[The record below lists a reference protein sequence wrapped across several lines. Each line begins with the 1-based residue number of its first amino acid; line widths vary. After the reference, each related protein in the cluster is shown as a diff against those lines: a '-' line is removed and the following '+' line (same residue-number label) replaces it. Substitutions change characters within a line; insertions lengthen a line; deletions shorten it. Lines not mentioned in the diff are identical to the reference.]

1 MEKERGIGRNIKP
14 SNVQLLSLLF
24 FVLNEKT
31 NQTWLRS
38 LSTLLIKI
46 AHHSAA
52 PFHQLPA
59 VLQELAGTWA
69 TQIISFISAAA
80 KTKLRAD

>member
-1 MEKERGIGRNIKP
+1 MLCSKK
-14 SNVQLLSLLF
+14 SMSWF
-24 FVLNEKT
+24 FFLNGKT
-31 NQTWLRS
+31 NQTRLKS
-38 LSTLLIKI
+38 LSTLLIKM

-52 PFHQLPA
+52 PSHQLPA
-59 VLQELAGTWA
+59 VLQELAETWA